1 MKFKN
6 PIREIRKYRTPSCL
20 KCVHSRFK
28 GFDNTTIYC
37 AYPAFR
43 DYTERMEG
51 ETYALAKSLLVRGT
65 RQCQFGQKPPKAE
78 DGDES

>member
-37 AYPAFR
+37 VCPAFR
-43 DYTERMEG
+43 DHMERTCCECYG
-51 ETYALAKSLLVRGT
+51 SFAARDVRGT
-65 RQCQFGQKPPKAE
+65 RWCRFGQKPPKAE